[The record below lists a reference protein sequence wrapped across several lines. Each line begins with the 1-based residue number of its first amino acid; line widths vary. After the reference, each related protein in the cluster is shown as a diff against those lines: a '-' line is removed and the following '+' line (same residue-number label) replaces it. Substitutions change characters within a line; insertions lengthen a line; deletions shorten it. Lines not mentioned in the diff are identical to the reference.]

1 MRLID
6 GQAAIDAIQKRRLE
20 AWDEYKD
27 DQEYRFG
34 YDDSAADTMKILA
47 ELPSAQP
54 ELNTQLYTDGFNDGY
69 AQCKK
74 DKTQWVPK
82 KGKWVDNS
90 PVTCKCDQ
98 CGYVIRDWFVN
109 QFGFCPNCGAD
120 MRGEQNGN
128 KP

>member
-6 GQAAIDAIQKRRLE
+6 GQAAIDAIQKGRLE

-74 DKTQWVPK
+74 DNAQWVPK
-82 KGKWVDNS
+82 KGKW
-90 PVTCKCDQ
+90 
-98 CGYVIRDWFVN
+98 IEE
-109 QFGFCPNCGAD
+109 PNCYYRCSECGDHYPSIRGYMAYNYCPTCGANNE
-120 MRGEQNGN
+120 R
-128 KP
+128 